1 MTIIP
6 SVMHAMMMNTM
17 TQAAVADLYLPL
29 ASSSDTT
36 VLGMTRSMMVG
47 GGGARGSV
55 VMNTKAASLMQE
67 VVSVRLVIS
76 RFTGAGKSRTRE
88 A

>member
-1 MTIIP
+1 
-6 SVMHAMMMNTM
+6 
-17 TQAAVADLYLPL
+17 L

-55 VMNTKAASLMQE
+55 FMNTKGDSLMQE

-76 RFTGAGKSRTRE
+76 RFTGSGKSRTRE